1 MILDGHQ
8 QHLLHGVKMHGQ
20 IHGTAAAPAFQA
32 LGFAALAI
40 VCFQAILLLVA
51 RSSKQGH
58 LCGLRGSPQGL
69 CLCNGP
75 AFIHLGKDLMI

>member
-1 MILDGHQ
+1 MILDGHR

-20 IHGTAAAPAFQA
+20 IQGTATAPAFQA
-32 LGFAALAI
+32 LTFAAFPL
-40 VCFQAILLLVA
+40 VCFQASLLPVA

-69 CLCNGP
+69 CLRM
-75 AFIHLGKDLMI
+75 ILGCHIK